1 MATALDFSARY
12 RLSPDL
18 AVVRRNGT
26 TIQIGTEAPRRVILA
41 HVPPH
46 AHDVLMH
53 LGDAECLAD
62 AIERLGGDARHWR
75 QLFHRLSADKL
86 LEPADRTG
94 PFQPHLTGEWM
105 TLIHRLGRAG
115 ADRVLQARADAT
127 VVIEGAGLVADIVGA
142 VLDSAGIGAVYQ
154 WPGPGAA
161 GGGGADPREH
171 AGADG
176 RVARRVRYHRPASQI
191 RPTVVVL
198 AGSLAPA
205 AGRTAALVSAVV
217 PHLPVHVTSAR
228 LVVGPLVLP
237 GRSACTNCIDRHRRD
252 ADPEWSA
259 IDAAAPLRPSAL
271 LAHAAATLAA
281 TQVLDLVDTVRRP
294 DAIGATIE
302 QAAGS
307 SYPQRRVWSVHDACR
322 CRQIAGIHPPA
333 ELPAAAPAADPAS
346 FGPPAAGPKDA
357 RAARDAPGD
366 AVRV

>member
-18 AVVRRNGT
+18 AVVQRNGT

-41 HVPPH
+41 HVPPQT
-46 AHDVLMH
+46 HDVLTH
-53 LGDAECLAD
+53 LGDADSLDD
-62 AIERLGGDARHWR
+62 AIERLGGDTRHWR

-86 LEPADRTG
+86 LEPAVAAG
-94 PFQPHLTGEWM
+94 PFQPHLAGEWM
-105 TLIHRLGRAG
+105 TLIHRLGRPR

-161 GGGGADPREH
+161 GGATDPREH

-198 AGSLAPA
+198 AGALAPA
-205 AGRTAALVSAVV
+205 AGRTAALVSDVV

-271 LAHAAATLAA
+271 LAHAAATLSA

-307 SYPQRRVWSVHDACR
+307 SFPQRRVWSVHDECR
-322 CRQIAGIHPPA
+322 CRQMAGIRPPA
-333 ELPAAAPAADPAS
+333 ALPAGVRSAGAAS
-346 FGPPAAGPKDA
+346 FGPRAAGPLDA